1 MKKNL
6 KSLMMLGAILLL
18 IGAVLMV
25 NQLTIAPY
33 LYTIGALLFGYVQVF
48 HGKYEGQSLV
58 IRRLRRLQIF
68 GAIMLVV
75 TGIPMF
81 TMHHNEWILAMAI
94 AAIFEL
100 YTAWRIPIELKKEK

>member
-1 MKKNL
+1 
-6 KSLMMLGAILLL
+6 MLGAILLL

-25 NQLTIAPY
+25 NQLAIASY
-33 LYTIGALLFGYVQVF
+33 LYTIGALIFGYVQVF
-48 HGKYEGQSLV
+48 YGKYEGQNLV

-75 TGIPMF
+75 TGILMF
-81 TMHHNEWILAMAI
+81 TTHHNEWILAMAV

>member
-1 MKKNL
+1 
-6 KSLMMLGAILLL
+6 MLGAILLL

-48 HGKYEGQSLV
+48 HGKYDGPSLV

-81 TMHHNEWILAMAI
+81 TMRHNEWILAMAV